1 MNLKKSTS
9 IITGGAHRVGKAIA
23 LELAN
28 YGSNIILHYGR
39 SKEKAEDTVNE
50 IKDLGVEVEAYSA
63 DLFSEMEIDNL
74 FEKINENYT
83 YDIVVNSAASFIKKS
98 LIETSYDDWNKSI
111 DINLKAPFLITKKT
125 EHILKS
131 KNDSLIVNISD
142 LSGVYPWM

>member
-39 SKEKAEDTVNE
+39 SKEKAEETVNE

-74 FEKINENYT
+74 FEKM
-83 YDIVVNSAASFIKKS
+83 
-98 LIETSYDDWNKSI
+98 L
-111 DINLKAPFLITKKT
+111 NLHKT
-125 EHILKS
+125 CCK
-131 KNDSLIVNISD
+131 
-142 LSGVYPWM
+142 

>member
-74 FEKINENYT
+74 FEKINENYNKDT
-83 YDIVVNSAASFIKKS
+83 HEKIYEYADIIVKQ
-98 LIETSYDDWNKSI
+98 
-111 DINLKAPFLITKKT
+111 LKEELNNWR
-125 EHILKS
+125 S
-131 KNDSLIVNISD
+131 
-142 LSGVYPWM
+142 

>member
-39 SKEKAEDTVNE
+39 SKEKAEETVNE

-63 DLFSEMEIDNL
+63 NLFSEMEIDNL

-111 DINLKAPFLITKKT
+111 DINLKAPFLITKK
-125 EHILKS
+125 LK
-131 KNDSLIVNISD
+131 IF
-142 LSGVYPWM
+142 